1 MPCSECRLLPGAQ
14 CATRWVDRQLRNAAS
29 FQSTMPRKSRLAARF
44 QSLDAYAKT
53 LDDFSIKT
61 LSGGVITVVAAVAV
75 VLLVGLEFRAFRRI
89 DILPELVVD
98 KERTEKMHINM
109 DITLPRAPCV
119 LLGLDVVDSSKE
131 VQINLFQHVTK
142 TRLSAE
148 GKEIGVDG
156 SAAEKAKI
164 EPPKVGKDGK
174 PYCGSCYGGI
184 APEGGC
190 CNTCDDVH
198 KAYTRRGWAFTD
210 PDSIEQ
216 CVREGYVAHIKEQA
230 GEGCRMR
237 GFIEI
242 NRISGS
248 FHILAGES
256 ISHGGE
262 RMHTYYD
269 YMPSYDFSH
278 SVNRLSFGKEFSSQ
292 SNPLDGA
299 AKSAVSPR
307 AQFQYFTTIVGS
319 EIRFLDG
326 SVLHSNQYSA
336 TELVKDNGDKS
347 TSPAVL
353 SAGYTPGLFF
363 MFDISPMRVVYTEH
377 KQSLGTFLTSACA
390 IISGIFTVASL
401 VDAFVFRAE
410 RALQRKREVG
420 KLA

>member
-1 MPCSECRLLPGAQ
+1 M
-14 CATRWVDRQLRNAAS
+14 
-29 FQSTMPRKSRLAARF
+29 AARF

-61 LSGGVITVVAAVAV
+61 LSGGIITVVAAAAV
-75 VLLVGLEFRAFRRI
+75 VLLVSLEFRAFQRI
-89 DILPELVVD
+89 DMLPELVVD
-98 KERTEKMHINM
+98 KERTEKMQINI

-131 VQINLFQHVTK
+131 FQINLFQHVTK
-142 TRLSAE
+142 TRLSAD
-148 GKEIGVDG
+148 GAEIGMDG

-164 EPPKVGKDGK
+164 ETPKPDKDGK
-174 PYCGSCYGGI
+174 AYCGSCYGGV
-184 APEGGC
+184 APESGC

-216 CVREGYVAHIKEQA
+216 CVREGYVTHIKEQA

-237 GFIEI
+237 GFIEV

-248 FHILAGES
+248 FHVLAGES
-256 ISHGGE
+256 IKHAGE

-269 YMPSYDFSH
+269 YMPTYDFSH
-278 SVNRLSFGKEFSSQ
+278 AINRLSFGKEFSSQ

-299 AKSAVSPR
+299 AKTAVSPR
-307 AQFQYFTTIVGS
+307 AQFQYFTSIVGS

-336 TELVKDNGDKS
+336 TELTKDNGDKS
-347 TSPAVL
+347 ASPAVL

-363 MFDISPMRVVYTEH
+363 MFDISPMRVIYTET
-377 KQSLGTFLTSACA
+377 KQSLGTFLTSVCA

-401 VDAFVFRAE
+401 VDAFIFRAE
-410 RALQRKREVG
+410 RALQRKHELG
-420 KLA
+420 KLQ